1 MTLELEREDVVQ
13 KLCAA
18 YARDQ
23 LTTGELEAR
32 LERVYKSSDRAQLHT
47 VLDGLP
53 AIQVARLGETP
64 VPVPNVAPPPYRPA
78 GTPAGTP
85 GGVSH
90 GAPRSRDGRPTGRG
104 PGEKRFAAFMS
115 EIKKEGHWTVA
126 PVIVA
131 NTVMGSL
138 VLDFRETPIPAEG
151 VDIYADVIMGSL
163 KVILPPGLPADV
175 DCSTFLGSVNDKSK
189 AGVAGAPTVRVTGS
203 TVMGDITVVTKV
215 PRREGESSFRAQMRA
230 WLGSGE

>member
-1 MTLELEREDVVQ
+1 MTLEFEREDVVQ

-32 LERVYKSSDRAQLHT
+32 LERVYKSADRVQLNT
-47 VLDGLP
+47 VLEGLP
-53 AIQVARLGETP
+53 AMQIARLGEVP
-64 VPVPNVAPPPYRPA
+64 APVPNVAPPPYRTPQA
-78 GTPAGTP
+78 AAHTPPGTPSARGE
-85 GGVSH
+85 
-90 GAPRSRDGRPTGRG
+90 RRRGRGLG
-104 PGEKRFAAFMS
+104 PGEKRYAAFMS
-115 EIKKEGHWTVA
+115 EIRKEGAWTVT
-126 PVIVA
+126 PTIVA
-131 NTVMGSL
+131 NTVMGGV

-163 KVILPPGLPADV
+163 KVILPPGLGADV

-189 AGVAGAPTVRVTGS
+189 AGVAGAPTIRVTGS

-215 PRREGESSFRAQMRA
+215 PRKQGESAFREQMRR

>member
-32 LERVYKSSDRAQLHT
+32 LERVYKSADRVQLNT
-47 VLDGLP
+47 VLEGLP
-53 AIQVARLGETP
+53 AMQIARLGEAP
-64 VPVPNVAPPPYRPA
+64 VPVPNIAPPAPVPYPN
-78 GTPAGTP
+78 
-85 GGVSH
+85 
-90 GAPRSRDGRPTGRG
+90 GAPVAARRGRDGRPSGLG
-104 PGEKRFAAFMS
+104 PGEKRYAAFMS
-115 EIKKEGHWTVA
+115 EIKKEGHWTVP

-131 NTVMGSL
+131 NTVMGGV
-138 VLDFRETPIPAEG
+138 VLDFRETPIPAGG

-189 AGVAGAPTVRVTGS
+189 AGVAGAPTIRVTGS

-215 PRREGESSFRAQMRA
+215 PRKEGESSFRAQMRA

>member
-32 LERVYKSSDRAQLHT
+32 LERVYRSSDRTQLHT

-53 AIQVARLGETP
+53 AMQIARLGEAP

-78 GTPAGTP
+78 GTPD
-85 GGVSH
+85 
-90 GAPRSRDGRPTGRG
+90 GAPRARDGRPTGRG
-104 PGEKRFAAFMS
+104 PGEKRYAAFMS

-131 NTVMGSL
+131 NTVMGGL
-138 VLDFRETPIPAEG
+138 VLDFRETPIPAGG
-151 VDIYADVIMGSL
+151 VDIYADVIMGSV
-163 KVILPPGLPADV
+163 KIILPPGLPADV

-189 AGVAGAPTVRVTGS
+189 AGVAGAPTIRVTGS
-203 TVMGDITVVTKV
+203 TVMGDITVLTKV
-215 PRREGESSFRAQMRA
+215 PRKEGESSFRAQMRA
-230 WLGSGE
+230 WLGSGS

>member
-32 LERVYKSSDRAQLHT
+32 LERVYKSADRAQLNT
-47 VLDGLP
+47 VLEGLP
-53 AIQVARLGETP
+53 AIQIARLGEAP

-78 GTPAGTP
+78 QAPAGTP
-85 GGVSH
+85 H
-90 GAPRSRDGRPTGRG
+90 ARDERRRGRGLG
-104 PGEKRFAAFMS
+104 PGEKRYAAFMS
-115 EIKKEGHWTVA
+115 EIKKEGAWTVT
-126 PVIVA
+126 PTIVA
-131 NTVMGSL
+131 NTVMGGV

-163 KVILPPGLPADV
+163 KVILPPGLGADV
-175 DCSTFLGSVNDKSK
+175 DCSTFMGSVNDKSK
-189 AGVAGAPTVRVTGS
+189 AGIAGAPTIRVTGS

-215 PRREGESSFRAQMRA
+215 PRKEGESSFRAQMRA
-230 WLGSGE
+230 WLGSGG

>member
-32 LERVYKSSDRAQLHT
+32 LERVYKSADRAQLNT
-47 VLDGLP
+47 VLEGLP
-53 AIQVARLGETP
+53 AIQIARLGEAP
-64 VPVPNVAPPPYRPA
+64 VPVPNLAPPPYRPA
-78 GTPAGTP
+78 QTPPGTPQ
-85 GGVSH
+85 
-90 GAPRSRDGRPTGRG
+90 PRDERRRGRGLG
-104 PGEKRFAAFMS
+104 PGEKRYAAFMS
-115 EIKKEGHWTVA
+115 EIKKEGAWTVT
-126 PVIVA
+126 PTIVA
-131 NTVMGSL
+131 NTVMGGV

-163 KVILPPGLPADV
+163 KVILPPGLGADV
-175 DCSTFLGSVNDKSK
+175 DCSTFMGSVNDKSK
-189 AGVAGAPTVRVTGS
+189 AGIAGAPTIRVTGS

-215 PRREGESSFRAQMRA
+215 PRKEGESEFRAQMRK
-230 WLGSGE
+230 WLGG

>member
-32 LERVYKSSDRAQLHT
+32 LERVYKSADRAQLNT
-47 VLDGLP
+47 VLEGLP
-53 AIQVARLGETP
+53 AIQIARLGEAP

-78 GTPAGTP
+78 QPPPGTPSA
-85 GGVSH
+85 
-90 GAPRSRDGRPTGRG
+90 RDERRRGRGLG
-104 PGEKRFAAFMS
+104 PGEKRYAAFMS
-115 EIKKEGHWTVA
+115 EIKKEGAWTVT
-126 PVIVA
+126 PTIVA
-131 NTVMGSL
+131 NTVMGGV

-163 KVILPPGLPADV
+163 KVILPPGLGADV
-175 DCSTFLGSVNDKSK
+175 DCSTFMGSVNDKSK
-189 AGVAGAPTVRVTGS
+189 AGIAGAPTIRVTGS

-215 PRREGESSFRAQMRA
+215 PRKEGESEFRAQMRK
-230 WLGSGE
+230 WLGG

>member
-1 MTLELEREDVVQ
+1 MTLEIEREDVVQ

-23 LTTGELEAR
+23 LSTGELEAR
-32 LERVYKSSDRAQLHT
+32 LERVYKSADRAQLQT

-53 AIQVARLGETP
+53 AIQIVRLGEAP
-64 VPVPNVAPPPYRPA
+64 VPVVDVAPPAYQPPERA
-78 GTPAGTP
+78 E
-85 GGVSH
+85 
-90 GAPRSRDGRPTGRG
+90 RDRGRGRGRGYG
-104 PGEKRFAAFMS
+104 PGEKRYAAVMS
-115 EIKKEGHWTVA
+115 EIKKEGAWTPT

-131 NTVMGSL
+131 VTVMGGI
-138 VLDFRETPIPAEG
+138 VLDFRETQVPIGG

-175 DCSTFLGSVNDKSK
+175 DCSTFMGTVHDKSK
-189 AGVAGAPTVRVTGS
+189 AGVAGAPTIRITGG

-215 PRREGESSFRAQMRA
+215 PRREGESLFRSQMRS
-230 WLGSGE
+230 WLGTGE

>member
-32 LERVYKSSDRAQLHT
+32 LERVYKSADRAQLHT
-47 VLDGLP
+47 VLEGLP
-53 AIQVARLGETP
+53 AMQIARLGEVPAP
-64 VPVPNVAPPPYRPA
+64 VPDIAPPPYRTPQHTPQ
-78 GTPAGTP
+78 GTQSA
-85 GGVSH
+85 
-90 GAPRSRDGRPTGRG
+90 REERRRGRG
-104 PGEKRFAAFMS
+104 LQPGEKRYAAFMS
-115 EIKKEGHWTVA
+115 EIRKEGAWTVT
-126 PVIVA
+126 PTIVA
-131 NTVMGSL
+131 NTVMGGV

-163 KVILPPGLPADV
+163 KVILPPGLGADV
-175 DCSTFLGSVNDKSK
+175 DCSTFMGSVNDKSK
-189 AGVAGAPTVRVTGS
+189 AGIAGAPTIRVTGS

-215 PRREGESSFRAQMRA
+215 PRKEGESEFRAQMRK
-230 WLGSGE
+230 WLGG